1 MLKTRKNLSGELTD
15 TLRTQILAGELAAG
29 QRINEVQLA
38 EALGVSR
45 TPLREAL
52 TALVGEDFVQIE
64 PRRGF
69 FITPFDPEEFRNL
82 YAIRAIL
89 DPEALRLSGLPSPKQ
104 ITRLESINRDLARER
119 GSSRRI
125 DLDDAWHLALL
136 GHCPNPILLDL
147 VRQFMRR
154 TRRYE
159 HAFMRDDELTE
170 TTVRQHGG
178 VLAAIREGR
187 LDNAIRALRRN
198 LQTGTEPIL
207 KRLRRLEPA
216 AGDSS
221 R

>member
-15 TLRTQILAGELAAG
+15 TLRSRILTGKLTAG

-52 TALVGEDFVQIE
+52 TALVGEDFVQVE

-69 FITPFDPEEFRNL
+69 FVAPFDADEFRNL

-89 DPEALRLSGLPSPKQ
+89 DPQALELSGLPDSQQ
-104 ITRLESINRDLARER
+104 IGRLESINQDLARETR
-119 GSSRRI
+119 TSRRI

-136 GHCPNPILLDL
+136 SHCPNPILLDL

-159 HAFMRDDELTE
+159 HAFMSDDGLRE
-170 TTVRQHGG
+170 TTVRQHGEILDA
-178 VLAAIREGR
+178 VRKHR
-187 LDNAIRALRRN
+187 LDRAIDALRGN
-198 LQTGTEPIL
+198 LKTGTDPIL
-207 KRLRRLEPA
+207 EKLSSLEVSK
-216 AGDSS
+216 GEL
-221 R
+221 